1 MKKVQAEKPE
11 VKKESPANDITQPLK
26 KEPQPVEFYFD
37 EAGIKTINDYLALTN
52 QSEANGILDYK
63 GAFHKMV
70 ELMRTNLKKRE

>member
-1 MKKVQAEKPE
+1 MTKAQEKAQEKKVKP
-11 VKKESPANDITQPLK
+11 VVDITKPQPK
-26 KEPQPVEFYFD
+26 PQPVEFYFD

-70 ELMRTNLKKRE
+70 ELVRTNLKKRG